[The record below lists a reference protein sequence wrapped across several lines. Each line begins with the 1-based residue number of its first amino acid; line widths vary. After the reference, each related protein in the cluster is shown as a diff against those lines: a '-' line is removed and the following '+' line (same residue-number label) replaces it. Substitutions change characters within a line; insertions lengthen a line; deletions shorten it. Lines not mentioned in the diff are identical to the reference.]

1 MKCGRKS
8 EYPKRTH
15 AGTRRTCRH
24 NIDPMW
30 VHSRFPG
37 FLPSWSV
44 DLNPLPS
51 CCEATALTIKP
62 TCYLQCSYAALK
74 SRSSVGGWLQSGLQ
88 MCNNCVQLEELKKCN
103 MRRASRIPDKEK
115 CSDLH
120 LKLILTSMRFRT
132 KTRIRM
138 WNLSNFLLVFL
149 SSVEH

>member
-1 MKCGRKS
+1 M
-8 EYPKRTH
+8 E
-15 AGTRRTCRH
+15 AGCKVACR
-24 NIDPMW
+24 
-30 VHSRFPG
+30 
-37 FLPSWSV
+37 
-44 DLNPLPS
+44 
-51 CCEATALTIKP
+51 CATTV
-62 TCYLQCSYAALK
+62 C
-74 SRSSVGGWLQSGLQ
+74 
-88 MCNNCVQLEELKKCN
+88 MLEELKKCN